1 MLKLEDV
8 TFLFAPDRGIQDASF
23 TVEPGE
29 VIGVVGGN
37 GVGKSTLLGLI
48 AAALVPQSGK
58 VTLEVTGLG
67 GRTRRFL
74 SDIGIG
80 YRRHVGYLTEA
91 APVYGELSVKQYLV
105 FRARLH
111 GVGVFRLRSRLNE
124 AMTRCG
130 LQQVVR
136 EPIGKLSL
144 GFQRRVALA
153 EALITM
159 PTVLVLDDPFVGID
173 AVQRSMMTAIIQN
186 VATRAHVFISGHD
199 PQLLKACCT
208 RFMLVNHGRII
219 ADGLDAETALA
230 RLQPASAQEDATE

>member
-1 MLKLEDV
+1 MLKLENV
-8 TFLFAPDRGIQDASF
+8 TFLFDLDRGIQEATF
-23 TVEPGE
+23 TVNPGE

-58 VTLEVTGLG
+58 ITLEMVGLG
-67 GRTRRFL
+67 GRVKRFV

-111 GVGVFRLRSRLNE
+111 GVGVFRLRRRLTE

-130 LQQVVR
+130 LVQVAK

-153 EALITM
+153 EALIIT
-159 PTVLVLDDPFVGID
+159 PAVLVLDDPFVGID
-173 AVQRSMMTAIIQN
+173 AAQRSVMTAIIRN
-186 VATRAHVFISGHD
+186 VSARSHVFISGHD
-199 PQLLKACCT
+199 PQLLKACCS
-208 RFMLVNHGRII
+208 RFMLVDKGRVV
-219 ADGLDAETALA
+219 ADNLDADTALA
-230 RLQPASAQEDATE
+230 RLQPAAAQEDATE